1 MSDLR
6 EPQEEDDMLQSRATL
21 DKELA
26 DLNANIVRL
35 SSMADMAVERAM
47 EALDTRNIDL
57 AVQVER
63 DDALI
68 NDLRFKIEEKC
79 LLVLATQQ
87 PVAGDLRTVIT
98 TIHVATELERIADHA
113 AGIARLVGRLES
125 DPQFD
130 TLHKLPKMAR
140 RARKMLTESVT
151 AFVERDAELARAMV
165 GRDDKMDRHY
175 RRLFTETL
183 EEMRDDDYIRRAT
196 FLLWVGHDLERI
208 GDRTTN
214 IAERVVF
221 MTTGEFVENIPSA
234 D

>member
-1 MSDLR
+1 
-6 EPQEEDDMLQSRATL
+6 MLQSRATL
-21 DKELA
+21 DRELVE
-26 DLNANIVRL
+26 LNADIVRL
-35 SSMADMAVERAM
+35 SSMADTAVERAM
-47 EALDTRNIDL
+47 EALYSRNVEL
-57 AVQVER
+57 AAEVEQG
-63 DDALI
+63 DALI
-68 NDLRFKIEEKC
+68 NDLRFQVEEKC
-79 LLVLATQQ
+79 LLILATQQ
-87 PVAGDLRTVIT
+87 PVAGDLRTIVT

-113 AGIARLVGRLES
+113 AGIARLVGRLEN
-125 DPQFD
+125 DPEFD

-151 AFVERDAELARAMV
+151 AFVERDAELAQSMV
-165 GRDDKMDRHY
+165 RRDDKLDRQY

>member
-1 MSDLR
+1 
-6 EPQEEDDMLQSRATL
+6 MLQSRATL
-21 DKELA
+21 DRELSN
-26 DLNANIVRL
+26 LNADIVRL
-35 SSMADMAVERAM
+35 SSMADTAVEQAM
-47 EALDTRNIDL
+47 EALYSRDADL
-57 AVQVER
+57 AAQVEQE
-63 DDALI
+63 DALI
-68 NDLRFKIEEKC
+68 NDLRFEIEEKC

-87 PVAGDLRTVIT
+87 PVAVDLRTIVTI
-98 TIHVATELERIADHA
+98 IHVATELERIADHA
-113 AGIARLVGRLES
+113 AGIARLVSRLEGE
-125 DPQFD
+125 PEFD
-130 TLHKLPKMAR
+130 TLHKLPKMAK
-140 RARKMLTESVT
+140 RARKMLYESVT
-151 AFVERDAELARAMV
+151 AFIERDAEMAQVMV
-165 GRDDKMDRHY
+165 RRDDKMDKQY

>member
-1 MSDLR
+1 
-6 EPQEEDDMLQSRATL
+6 MLQSRATL
-21 DKELA
+21 DRELA
-26 DLNANIVRL
+26 DLRADIVRL
-35 SSMADMAVERAM
+35 SSMTDAAVERAM
-47 EALDTRNIDL
+47 EALYARDAELAAQVVQEDTS
-57 AVQVER
+57 
-63 DDALI
+63 I
-68 NDLRFKIEEKC
+68 NDLRFQVEEKC

-87 PVAGDLRTVIT
+87 PVAGDLRLIVT

-113 AGIARLVGRLES
+113 AGIARLVGRLENE
-125 DPQFD
+125 PEID
-130 TLHKLPKMAR
+130 TLHKLPKMAK
-140 RARKMLTESVT
+140 RARKMLAESVA
-151 AFVERDAELARAMV
+151 AFIERDAELAQSMV
-165 GRDDKMDRHY
+165 RRDDKLDKHY

-196 FLLWVGHDLERI
+196 YLLWVGHDLERI

>member
-1 MSDLR
+1 
-6 EPQEEDDMLQSRATL
+6 MLQSRATL
-21 DKELA
+21 DRELE
-26 DLNANIVRL
+26 DLNTDVVRL
-35 SSMADMAVERAM
+35 SSMADEAIERAM
-47 EALDTRNIDL
+47 EALYGRDIEMATQVIKGDT
-57 AVQVER
+57 
-63 DDALI
+63 LI
-68 NDLRFKIEEKC
+68 NDLRFQIEEKS

-87 PVAGDLRTVIT
+87 PVAGDLRTIVT

-113 AGIARLVGRLES
+113 AGIAKLVNRLEHE
-125 DPQFD
+125 PEFD
-130 TLHKLPKMAR
+130 TLHKLPKMAK
-140 RARKMLTESVT
+140 RARKMLAESIT
-151 AFVERDAELARAMV
+151 SFVERDAELAQMMV
-165 GRDDKMDRHY
+165 RRDDKMDKQY

-221 MTTGEFVENIPSA
+221 MTTGEFVENIPSP

>member
-1 MSDLR
+1 
-6 EPQEEDDMLQSRATL
+6 MLQSRATL
-21 DKELA
+21 DRELEN
-26 DLNANIVRL
+26 LNTEIVRL
-35 SSMADMAVERAM
+35 SSMADEAIERAM
-47 EALDTRNIDL
+47 QALYERNFELATDVIKADT
-57 AVQVER
+57 
-63 DDALI
+63 LI
-68 NDLRFKIEEKC
+68 NDLRFQIEEKS

-87 PVAGDLRTVIT
+87 PVAGDLRTIVT

-113 AGIARLVGRLES
+113 AGIARLVDRLQD
-125 DPQFD
+125 DPEFD
-130 TLHKLPKMAR
+130 TLHKLPKMAK
-140 RARKMLTESVT
+140 RARKMLAESIT
-151 AFVERDAELARAMV
+151 AFVERDAELAQNMV
-165 GRDDKMDRHY
+165 GRDDKMDKQY
-175 RRLFTETL
+175 RLLFTETL

>member
-1 MSDLR
+1 V
-6 EPQEEDDMLQSRATL
+6 LQSRVTL
-21 DKELA
+21 DNELEE
-26 DLNANIVRL
+26 LNADIVRL
-35 SSMADMAVERAM
+35 GSMADVAVEQAM
-47 EALDTRNIDL
+47 EALYTRDTEL
-57 AVQVER
+57 ALQVEQE
-63 DDALI
+63 DALI
-68 NDLRFKIEEKC
+68 NDLRFQVEEKC

-87 PVAGDLRTVIT
+87 PVAGDLRTVVT

-113 AGIARLVGRLES
+113 AGIARLVGRLE
-125 DPQFD
+125 DEPEFD
-130 TLHKLPKMAR
+130 TLHKLPKMAK
-140 RARKMLTESVT
+140 RARKMLNESVT
-151 AFVERDAELARAMV
+151 AFIERDAESAQEMV
-165 GRDDKMDRHY
+165 RRDDKMDKQY

>member
-1 MSDLR
+1 
-6 EPQEEDDMLQSRATL
+6 MLQSRATL
-21 DKELA
+21 DRELA
-26 DLNANIVRL
+26 DLNTAIVRL
-35 SSMADMAVERAM
+35 SSMTDAALERAM
-47 EALDTRNIDL
+47 EALYARNSEL
-57 AVQVER
+57 ALQIEQE
-63 DDALI
+63 DAFI
-68 NDLRFKIEEKC
+68 NDLRFEIEEKC

-87 PVAGDLRTVIT
+87 PVAGDLRTIVT

-113 AGIARLVGRLES
+113 AGIAKLVGRLENE
-125 DPQFD
+125 PEID
-130 TLHKLPKMAR
+130 TLHKLPKMAK
-140 RARKMLTESVT
+140 RARKMLSESIM
-151 AFVERDAELARAMV
+151 AYIERDAELAQSMV
-165 GRDDKMDRHY
+165 SRDDKLDKHY

>member
-1 MSDLR
+1 
-6 EPQEEDDMLQSRATL
+6 MLQSRATL
-21 DKELA
+21 DKELSG
-26 DLNANIVRL
+26 LNADIVRL
-35 SSMADMAVERAM
+35 GSMADAAVERAM
-47 EALDTRNIDL
+47 EALYTRDTEL
-57 AVQVER
+57 AMQVER
-63 DDALI
+63 DDAFI
-68 NDLRFKIEEKC
+68 NDLRFRIEEKC

-87 PVAGDLRTVIT
+87 PVAGDLRMVVT

-125 DPQFD
+125 DPEFD
-130 TLHKLPKMAR
+130 TLHKLPKMAK
-140 RARKMLTESVT
+140 RARKMLMESVT
-151 AFVERDAELARAMV
+151 AFIERDAELARVMV
-165 GRDDKMDRHY
+165 GRDDKMDKHY

>member
-1 MSDLR
+1 
-6 EPQEEDDMLQSRATL
+6 MLQSRATL
-21 DKELA
+21 DRELE
-26 DLNANIVRL
+26 DLNTEIVRL
-35 SSMADMAVERAM
+35 SSMADEAIERAM
-47 EALDTRNIDL
+47 QALY
-57 AVQVER
+57 ER
-63 DDALI
+63 DADMAMAVIKGDTLI
-68 NDLRFKIEEKC
+68 NDLRFQIEEKS

-87 PVAGDLRTVIT
+87 PVAGDLRTIVT

-113 AGIARLVGRLES
+113 AGIARLVNRLKD
-125 DPQFD
+125 DPEFD
-130 TLHKLPKMAR
+130 TLHKLPKMAK
-140 RARKMLTESVT
+140 RARKMLAESIT
-151 AFVERDAELARAMV
+151 AFVERDAELAQNMV
-165 GRDDKMDRHY
+165 RRDDKMDKQY
-175 RRLFTETL
+175 RLLFTETL

>member
-1 MSDLR
+1 
-6 EPQEEDDMLQSRATL
+6 MLQSRATL

-26 DLNANIVRL
+26 DLNAHIIRL
-35 SSMADMAVERAM
+35 GSMADSAVERAM
-47 EALDTRNIDL
+47 EALYSRDAEL
-57 AVQVER
+57 AARVEQE
-63 DDALI
+63 DALI
-68 NDLRFKIEEKC
+68 NDLRFLVEEKC

-87 PVAGDLRTVIT
+87 PVAGDLRTVVS

-125 DPQFD
+125 DPEFD
-130 TLHKLPKMAR
+130 TLHKLPKMAK
-140 RARKMLTESVT
+140 RARKMIAESIT
-151 AFVERDAELARAMV
+151 AFVERDAELARVMV
-165 GRDDKMDRHY
+165 GRDDKMDKHY
-175 RRLFTETL
+175 RRLYTEAL
-183 EEMRDDDYIRRAT
+183 EQMRDDDYIRRAT

-221 MTTGEFVENIPSA
+221 MTTGEFVENIPSP

>member
-1 MSDLR
+1 
-6 EPQEEDDMLQSRATL
+6 MLQSRATL
-21 DKELA
+21 DRELEN
-26 DLNANIVRL
+26 LNTEIVRL
-35 SSMADMAVERAM
+35 SSMADEAIERAM
-47 EALDTRNIDL
+47 QALYERNVELATDVIKADT
-57 AVQVER
+57 
-63 DDALI
+63 LI
-68 NDLRFKIEEKC
+68 NDLRFQIEEKS

-87 PVAGDLRTVIT
+87 PVAGDLRTIVT

-113 AGIARLVGRLES
+113 AGIARLVDRLQD
-125 DPQFD
+125 DPEFD
-130 TLHKLPKMAR
+130 TLHKLPKMAK
-140 RARKMLTESVT
+140 RARKMLAESIT
-151 AFVERDAELARAMV
+151 AFVERDAELAQNMV
-165 GRDDKMDRHY
+165 GRDDKMDKQY
-175 RRLFTETL
+175 RLLFTETL

>member
-1 MSDLR
+1 
-6 EPQEEDDMLQSRATL
+6 MLQSRATL
-21 DKELA
+21 DRELE
-26 DLNANIVRL
+26 DLDTEIVRL
-35 SSMADMAVERAM
+35 SSMADEAIERAM
-47 EALDTRNIDL
+47 QALY
-57 AVQVER
+57 ER
-63 DDALI
+63 DIEMATQVIKADTLI
-68 NDLRFKIEEKC
+68 NDLRFQVEEKS
-79 LLVLATQQ
+79 LLILATQQ
-87 PVAGDLRTVIT
+87 PVAGDLRTIVT

-113 AGIARLVGRLES
+113 AGIARLVSRLQD
-125 DPQFD
+125 DPEFD
-130 TLHKLPKMAR
+130 TLHKLPKMAK
-140 RARKMLTESVT
+140 RARKMLAESIK
-151 AFVERDAELARAMV
+151 AFIERDAELAYNMV
-165 GRDDKMDRHY
+165 RRDDKMDKQY

>member
-1 MSDLR
+1 
-6 EPQEEDDMLQSRATL
+6 MLQSRATL

-26 DLNANIVRL
+26 DLNADIVRL
-35 SSMADMAVERAM
+35 SSMADAAVERAM
-47 EALDTRNIDL
+47 EALYSRNSEL
-57 AVQVER
+57 ALQVER

-68 NDLRFKIEEKC
+68 NDLRFEIEEKC

-87 PVAGDLRTVIT
+87 PVAGDLRAVVA

-125 DPQFD
+125 DPEFD
-130 TLHKLPKMAR
+130 TLHKLPKMAK
-140 RARKMLTESVT
+140 RASKMIAESVT
-151 AFVERDAELARAMV
+151 AFVERDAVLATAMV
-165 GRDDKMDRHY
+165 ARDDKMDKHY

-183 EEMRDDDYIRRAT
+183 EQMRDDDYIRRAT

-221 MTTGEFVENIPSA
+221 MTTGEFVENIPTP

>member
-1 MSDLR
+1 
-6 EPQEEDDMLQSRATL
+6 MLQSRATL
-21 DKELA
+21 DRELE
-26 DLNANIVRL
+26 DLNTDVVRL
-35 SSMADMAVERAM
+35 SSMADEAIERAM
-47 EALDTRNIDL
+47 EALYGRDIEMATQVIKGDT
-57 AVQVER
+57 
-63 DDALI
+63 LI
-68 NDLRFKIEEKC
+68 NDLRFQIEEKS

-87 PVAGDLRTVIT
+87 PVAGDLRTIVT

-113 AGIARLVGRLES
+113 AGIAKLVNRLEHE
-125 DPQFD
+125 PEFD
-130 TLHKLPKMAR
+130 SLHKLPKMAK
-140 RARKMLTESVT
+140 RARKMLAESIT
-151 AFVERDAELARAMV
+151 SFVERDAELAQMMV
-165 GRDDKMDRHY
+165 RRDDKMDKQY

-221 MTTGEFVENIPSA
+221 MTTGEFVENIPSP

>member
-1 MSDLR
+1 MI
-6 EPQEEDDMLQSRATL
+6 QSRATL
-21 DKELA
+21 DRELA
-26 DLNANIVRL
+26 DLNADIVRL
-35 SSMADMAVERAM
+35 SSMADTAVARSM
-47 EALDTRNIDL
+47 EALFERNAEL
-57 AVQVER
+57 AAQVEQE
-63 DDALI
+63 DVLI
-68 NDLRFKIEEKC
+68 NDLRYQIEEKC

-87 PVAGDLRTVIT
+87 PVAGDLRTIVT

-125 DPQFD
+125 EPELD
-130 TLHKLPKMAR
+130 TLHKLPNMAK

-151 AFVERDAELARAMV
+151 AFIERDAELAQIMV
-165 GRDDKMDRHY
+165 RRDDKMDKQY

-183 EEMRDDDYIRRAT
+183 EQMRDDDYIRRAT

-221 MTTGEFVENIPSA
+221 MTPGEFVENIPGA

>member
-1 MSDLR
+1 
-6 EPQEEDDMLQSRATL
+6 MLQSRATL
-21 DKELA
+21 DRELA

-35 SSMADMAVERAM
+35 SSMADAALERAM
-47 EALDTRNIDL
+47 EALY
-57 AVQVER
+57 ER
-63 DDALI
+63 DVELAAKVEQEDAFI
-68 NDLRFKIEEKC
+68 NDLRFQVEEKC

-87 PVAGDLRTVIT
+87 PVAGDLRLIVT

-113 AGIARLVGRLES
+113 AGIARLVGRLENE
-125 DPQFD
+125 PEID
-130 TLHKLPKMAR
+130 TLHKLPKMAV
-140 RARKMLTESVT
+140 RARKMLDESVKS
-151 AFVERDAELARAMV
+151 FIERDADLAQNMV
-165 GRDDKMDRHY
+165 RRDDKMDKQY
-175 RRLFTETL
+175 RRLFRETL

-196 FLLWVGHDLERI
+196 YLLWVGHDLERI

>member
-1 MSDLR
+1 
-6 EPQEEDDMLQSRATL
+6 MLQSRATL
-21 DKELA
+21 DRELA
-26 DLNANIVRL
+26 DLDAEIVKL
-35 SSMADMAVERAM
+35 STMADMAVERAM
-47 EALDTRNIDL
+47 QALNTRDTEL
-57 AVQVER
+57 AAQVEQ
-63 DDALI
+63 DDVLI
-68 NDLRFKIEEKC
+68 NDLRFGIEEKC

-87 PVAGDLRTVIT
+87 PVAGDLRTIVT

-113 AGIARLVGRLES
+113 AGIARLVGRLE
-125 DPQFD
+125 DEPEFD
-130 TLHKLPKMAR
+130 TLHKLPKMAK
-140 RARKMLTESVT
+140 RARKMLIESVT
-151 AFVERDAELARAMV
+151 AFVERDAELAQTMV
-165 GRDDKMDRHY
+165 RRDDKLDKQY

-196 FLLWVGHDLERI
+196 YLLWVGHDLERI

>member
-1 MSDLR
+1 
-6 EPQEEDDMLQSRATL
+6 MLQSRATL

-26 DLNANIVRL
+26 DLNADIIRL
-35 SSMADMAVERAM
+35 GSMADMAVERAM
-47 EALDTRNIDL
+47 EALYSRDAEL
-57 AVQVER
+57 AMRVEQE
-63 DDALI
+63 DGLI
-68 NDLRFKIEEKC
+68 NDLRFQIEEKC

-87 PVAGDLRTVIT
+87 PVAGDLRTVVS

-125 DPQFD
+125 DPEFD
-130 TLHKLPKMAR
+130 SLHKLPKMAK
-140 RARKMLTESVT
+140 RARKMLEESIT
-151 AFVERDAELARAMV
+151 AFVERDTELARVMV

-175 RRLFTETL
+175 RNLFTETL
-183 EEMRDDDYIRRAT
+183 QAMRDDDYILRAT

-214 IAERVVF
+214 IAERVIF
-221 MTTGEFVENIPSA
+221 MTTGEFVENIPSP

>member
-1 MSDLR
+1 
-6 EPQEEDDMLQSRATL
+6 MLQSRATL

-26 DLNANIVRL
+26 DLNADIIRL
-35 SSMADMAVERAM
+35 GSMADTAVERAM
-47 EALDTRNIDL
+47 EALYSRNAEL
-57 AVQVER
+57 AMRVEQE
-63 DDALI
+63 DGLI
-68 NDLRFKIEEKC
+68 NDLRFQIEEKC

-87 PVAGDLRTVIT
+87 PVAGDLRTVVS

-125 DPQFD
+125 DPEFD
-130 TLHKLPKMAR
+130 NLHKLPKMAK
-140 RARKMLTESVT
+140 RARKMLEESIT
-151 AFVERDAELARAMV
+151 AFVERDTELARVMV
-165 GRDDKMDRHY
+165 GRDDKLDKHY
-175 RRLFTETL
+175 QRLFTETL
-183 EEMRDDDYIRRAT
+183 QAMRDDDYILRAT

-221 MTTGEFVENIPSA
+221 MTTGEFVENIPSP